1 MADDQNLDELSPL
14 LRAAQQGDKGSLGR
28 LLRQLWPWLRR
39 KAGAL
44 LSRPHA
50 PMGVSSLAQE
60 TALRFSRKIEKTRSA
75 DSPAVKALLH
85 RIMKNAAHDAY
96 RAKASAKRD
105 PSRQFLSEHQIET
118 GDSIADQLE
127 HIESLHRLHA
137 AIVRLP
143 DRQREAILLLLED
156 VAIDDIAKRLQC
168 SPGAVHML
176 IQRAKCQLTAW
187 LAESGPAATQ

>member
-1 MADDQNLDELSPL
+1 
-14 LRAAQQGDKGSLGR
+14 
-28 LLRQLWPWLRR
+28 
-39 KAGAL
+39 
-44 LSRPHA
+44 
-50 PMGVSSLAQE
+50 MGVSSLAQE

-105 PSRQFLSEHQIET
+105 PSRQFLSEIQTDAGDNIE
-118 GDSIADQLE
+118 DQLE